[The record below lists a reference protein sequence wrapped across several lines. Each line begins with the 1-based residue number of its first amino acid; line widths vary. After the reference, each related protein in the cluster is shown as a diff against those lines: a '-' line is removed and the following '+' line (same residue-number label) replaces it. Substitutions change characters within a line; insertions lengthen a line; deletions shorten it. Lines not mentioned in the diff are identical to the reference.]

1 MTDLWNP
8 GESLILRYG
17 RSGQTRSVLAGVVV
31 EDVGEAVT
39 VWVPPRSPVLRLAV
53 PGGPF
58 LHEMS
63 RREALEMHVCRAA
76 VMRPSQ
82 WSGPGI
88 VMHFP
93 LDKPWSVWWF
103 FNVDGSF
110 NGWYGNLE
118 APKVRWE
125 RQDGS
130 RGLDSADRELD
141 VDIGADGTWR
151 WKDEEAFGEKTGLDG
166 YWTAEQELQIR
177 ADGERLIELLERRL
191 PPFDGRYTDFAPDP
205 ARGLPTLPENWD
217 HPHLVTGA

>member
-63 RREALEMHVCRAA
+63 
-76 VMRPSQ
+76 
-82 WSGPGI
+82 
-88 VMHFP
+88 
-93 LDKPWSVWWF
+93 
-103 FNVDGSF
+103 SF

-205 ARGLPTLPENWD
+205 AWGLPTLPENWD